1 MLTDNQWQLADQ
13 IAQTLVKE
21 ETDINEF
28 SKAVAYL
35 RSLVNKPNAGSR
47 FFEYLRTL
55 VKYGHQVSHSKRTQG
70 YYESINQTCNQYLK
84 TEKDS
89 PEVML
94 MILGWAVRL
103 MRYYKDAV
111 PIGELTALAE
121 KSSPGSGGTPEGDQ
135 GEISER
141 QVAIAEVVE
150 SQTFEIGQV
159 LDAKVVK
166 ISGNKVTYEMLG
178 TIRLTNKEPKRAT
191 SLNEEQLVQVKITA
205 LKDDGGIKSIKLCD

>member
-1 MLTDNQWQLADQ
+1 MLTDNQWQLAHQ
-13 IAQTLVKE
+13 IAQTLVRE
-21 ETDINEF
+21 ETDINEL

-35 RSLVNKPNAGSR
+35 RSQVNKPNAGSR

-55 VKYGHQVSHSKRTQG
+55 VKYGHQISHSKRTQS
-70 YYESINQTCNQYLK
+70 YYESINQICNQHLK

-89 PEVML
+89 PEDML
-94 MILGWAVRL
+94 IILGWAVRL
-103 MRYYKDAV
+103 MRYYKDAA
-111 PIGELTALAE
+111 PIGELTALTE
-121 KSSPGSGGTPEGDQ
+121 TSKPGSGATPEVDH
-135 GEISER
+135 EMSER

-178 TIRLTNKEPKRAT
+178 TIRLTNKEPKWAA

-205 LKDDGGIKSIKLCD
+205 LKDDGGIKSIKLSN